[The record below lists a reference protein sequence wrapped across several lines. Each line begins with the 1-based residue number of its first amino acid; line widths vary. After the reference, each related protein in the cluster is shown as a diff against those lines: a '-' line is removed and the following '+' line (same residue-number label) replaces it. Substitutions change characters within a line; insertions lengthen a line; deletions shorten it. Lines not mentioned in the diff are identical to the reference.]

1 MAPRGGEHDIAAA
14 GRFACLTL
22 CFGEGSVKAEGRDFE
37 PLLLLRVHV
46 SFACFK
52 FHLLLFRFLSVSF
65 WPALSLLPFSVFSW
79 GFLRDRALRRDLTL
93 AYGRVVCFSP
103 GTGLWRSLRI
113 QGFPGLLAFGESV

>member
-22 CFGEGSVKAEGRDFE
+22 CFGEGPGKAEGRDFE

-65 WPALSLLPFSVFSW
+65 FCLPFLFCSFLFSL
-79 GFLRDRALRRDLTL
+79 G
-93 AYGRVVCFSP
+93 G
-103 GTGLWRSLRI
+103 
-113 QGFPGLLAFGESV
+113 